1 MTRNAG
7 QRFRPDAANARLS
20 GQTVLITGAG
30 GSIGSVIAELVSRTA
45 PDVTLAVLDHDDTLL
60 DSVLQRCSAH
70 AGSLVPVLADIRD
83 THRITEV
90 FADLRPTV
98 VVHAA
103 ALKHVHLLE
112 LFAEEAIATNVRGTL
127 NVLEAA
133 AGSGSRFFLNISTDK
148 AVGPASVL
156 GQTKL
161 VSERLVSW
169 FGSAKDLH
177 TASARLCNVL
187 GSRGSI
193 LPKMADAIN
202 EGRPM
207 PITHPGISRYFLL
220 PHDVLGLLAHAL
232 SAGESGLT
240 FVPKLRRPTHI
251 VDMIAELE
259 SALGIE
265 VKIDIVGLRPG
276 EVLSESLW
284 DPAFETVVSEADG
297 CVRVRVPPLDPPAA
311 RSITAPTLR
320 AAATARLVAA
330 S

>member
-7 QRFRPDAANARLS
+7 QRFRPDSANTRLR
-20 GQTVLITGAG
+20 GQTVLVTGAG
-30 GSIGSVIAELVSRTA
+30 GSIGSVIAELVSRTV
-45 PDVTLAVLDHDDTLL
+45 PDATLLALDHDDTLL
-60 DSVLQRCSAH
+60 DSVLQQCSTNSR
-70 AGSLVPVLADIRD
+70 SLVPVLADIRD
-83 THRITEV
+83 TRRIADV
-90 FADLRPTV
+90 FAELRPTV

-112 LFAEEAIATNVRGTL
+112 MFAEEAIATNIRGTL

-133 AGSGSRFFLNISTDK
+133 ATSGTRFFLNISTDK

-169 FGSAKDLH
+169 FGSAKSMH

-193 LPKMADAIN
+193 LPKLADAIN
-202 EGRPM
+202 AGRPI

-220 PHDVLGLLAHAL
+220 PQDVLGLLAHAL
-232 SAGESGLT
+232 SATESGLT
-240 FVPKLRRPTHI
+240 FVPNLRRPTQI
-251 VDMIAELE
+251 VDLLAEINA
-259 SALGIE
+259 ALGIE
-265 VKIDIVGLRPG
+265 PGIDIIGLRPG
-276 EVLSESLW
+276 EVLTESLW
-284 DPAFETVVSEADG
+284 DPAAETVVSSTDA
-297 CVRVRVPPLDPPAA
+297 CVRVKVPPLDPGAA

-320 AAATARLVAA
+320 AAATRPLVNA